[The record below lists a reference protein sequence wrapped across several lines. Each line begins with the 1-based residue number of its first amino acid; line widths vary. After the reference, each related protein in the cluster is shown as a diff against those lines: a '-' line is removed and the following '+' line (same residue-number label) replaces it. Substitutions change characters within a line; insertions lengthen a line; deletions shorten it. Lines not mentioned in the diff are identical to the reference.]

1 MWRPKG
7 CETPNVTLDRNPN
20 QLKYLDAIEQRTPSG
35 RWRFRMVS
43 LFAGRRGGKTR
54 IGGVGSAMKTLKY
67 PKSVG
72 WVTAPTYDDL
82 YDFTMPAFFS
92 VFPESFIKEESA
104 EHRTIIAGNDAV
116 VQFRSLD
123 DPERARGPG
132 LDWLW
137 IDEARKISETALD
150 VALPALDDRLGQL
163 FATTTTNGFDW
174 CYRRLWKPALDE
186 EPGFWSCKYRTI
198 DNPIIDP
205 AEIELRRRTMDPKF
219 FAQEYEADFVNFQG
233 SVYDIENAILRTDAQ
248 IQRLI
253 PEWPKIDPSRKVF
266 MGIDPGADHP
276 FAMVLVVA
284 TEKGLVCIGEYLK
297 RNAPM
302 IETWRGIQRMLS
314 YNPGRPFEPEFYAID
329 RSAKL
334 IAMEFQQYG
343 ITPQGAPN
351 AVFDGI
357 RRVQSWIASEKLF
370 FIESLVPQT
379 IEQMRGYQYDEMYD
393 ARGQKRPESVKKIN
407 DDLPDA
413 LRYALM
419 MWPAL
424 PEPVE
429 DRAENGF
436 RDISTLSPNMQW
448 AVERNRSEVRDR
460 AKALEDADGL
470 PDFFGGEQGGD
481 GLPFGEDVESPG
493 EDLGFNAGRFW
504 GFND

>member
-7 CETPNVTLDRNPN
+7 CETPEVKLDRNPN
-20 QLKYLDAIEQRTPSG
+20 QLAFLDAITQRTPSG
-35 RWRFRMVS
+35 RWRYRMCS

-54 IGGVGSAMKTLKY
+54 IGGVGSALKTMNG

-72 WVTAPTYDDL
+72 WVCAPTYDDL

-92 VFPESFIKEESA
+92 VFPESFIKDESA
-104 EHRTIIAGNDAV
+104 QHRTIVAGNDAI

-174 CYRRLWKPALDE
+174 CFRRLWKPALDK
-186 EPGFWSCKYRTI
+186 EPGYWSCKYRTI

-233 SVYDIENAILRTDAQ
+233 SVYDIEQAILRTDEQ
-248 IQRLI
+248 IQRVI
-253 PEWPKIDPSRKVF
+253 PEWPRIDPDRKVF

-276 FAMVLVVA
+276 FAMVLLLS
-284 TEKGLVCIGEYLK
+284 TEKGLVCIGEHLL

-302 IETWRGIQRMLS
+302 IEHWRGIQRMLA
-314 YNPGRPFEPEFYAID
+314 YNPDRPFEPEFYAID

-334 IAMEFQQYG
+334 IALEFQQYG
-343 ITPQGAPN
+343 ISVQGAPN

-357 RRVQSWIASEKLF
+357 RRVQSWLASEKLW
-370 FIESLVPQT
+370 FIESLVPRT
-379 IEQMRGYQYDEMYD
+379 IEQMRGYQFDEMYD
-393 ARGQKRPESVKKIN
+393 ARGQKRPEAVKKID

-413 LRYALM
+413 LRYAM
-419 MWPAL
+419 MLWPDL
-424 PEPVE
+424 PEP
-429 DRAENGF
+429 AEARSELGL
-436 RDISTLSPNMQW
+436 RELSSLTPSMQW
-448 AVERNRSEVRDR
+448 AVERNRAALREERRR
-460 AKALEDADGL
+460 ADDEIGIGNM
-470 PDFFGGEQGGD
+470 FGD
-481 GLPFGEDVESPG
+481 DVGEDDGVNLEESVG
-493 EDLGFNAGRFW
+493 MGLGFSAREFW
-504 GFND
+504 GVNE